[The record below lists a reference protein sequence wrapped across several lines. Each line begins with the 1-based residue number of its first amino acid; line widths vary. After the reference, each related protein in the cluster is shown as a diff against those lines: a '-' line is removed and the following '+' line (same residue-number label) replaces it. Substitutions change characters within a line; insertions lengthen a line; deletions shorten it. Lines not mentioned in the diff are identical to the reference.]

1 MTTTAVGT
9 TSSAAPAPGGP
20 RVDPDPWLGAVV
32 VVTSAALILLTLA
45 PLAPA
50 AASPP
55 PPGDLHGLA
64 LLQRA
69 YEAGSRVAYR
79 GTQFM
84 SSWTPVSGAEGSS
97 AGGTGAGTVSVVAEV
112 DHLPGR
118 GTLVRLQGTPA
129 APDGQLFAAPADDP
143 GALGA
148 AATPGG
154 GLGALSL
161 LARNFRL
168 MVGDPATVAGRRAT
182 VVEAVHRDGG
192 GLAARFWVER
202 RTGLLLRRE
211 VLDQSGH
218 IVRASAFVELDVGP
232 ASAVRHLPP
241 MLPAT
246 TAKWLTPA
254 ALAEV
259 RAEGCTCPLEL
270 PGGLEL
276 YHARTLQ
283 DTSAQVLHLSYS
295 DGLSSVSLFQQ
306 PGRVDGGELVG
317 FRPVTI
323 DGATVYVEDGI
334 PQRVLWSAAGTVY
347 TVLADAPSDT
357 VLEVVASMPH
367 DPPRDE
373 SGMVDRLGRG
383 LARVG
388 SWLNPF
394 S

>member
-1 MTTTAVGT
+1 MSTTAT
-9 TSSAAPAPGGP
+9 
-20 RVDPDPWLGAVV
+20 RGAIAIANG
-32 VVTSAALILLTLA
+32 AALILLSVA
-45 PLAPA
+45 PVAPA

-84 SSWTPVSGAEGSS
+84 SSWTPAGGAEGS
-97 AGGTGAGTVSVVAEV
+97 AGTGAATGAGTVSVVAEV

-129 APDGQLFAAPADDP
+129 APEGQLFAAPADDP

-168 MVGDPATVAGRRAT
+168 RVAGSATVAGRRAT
-182 VVEAVHRDGG
+182 VVEAIHRTDGE
-192 GLAARFWVER
+192 LAARFWVDR

-218 IVRASAFVELDVGP
+218 IARASAFVELDIGP
-232 ASAVRHLPP
+232 ASAVRDFPP
-241 MLPAT
+241 MLPPAS
-246 TAKWLTPA
+246 AKRLTPA

-259 RAEGCTCPLEL
+259 RGQGCTCPLEL

-283 DTSAQVLHLSYS
+283 DTAAEVLHLSYS

-306 PGRVDGGELVG
+306 PGRLEGSGLVG
-317 FRPVTI
+317 YRPVTVE
-323 DGATVYVEDGI
+323 GATVYVEDGI
-334 PQRVLWSAAGTVY
+334 PQRVLWSANGTVY
-347 TVLADAPSDT
+347 TLLADAPSDT
-357 VLEVVASMPH
+357 VSKVLASMPH
-367 DPPRDE
+367 EPPAE
-373 SGMVDRLGRG
+373 EPGMVDRLGRG

-394 S
+394 G

>member
-1 MTTTAVGT
+1 MTTATEAT
-9 TSSAAPAPGGP
+9 PTAAPARASPHAG
-20 RVDPDPWLGAVV
+20 VDPWLGAVV
-32 VVTSAALILLTLA
+32 VATSAALILLTLA

-50 AASPP
+50 GASPP

-64 LLQRA
+64 LLERA
-69 YEAGSRVAYR
+69 YEAGNRVAYR

-84 SSWTPVSGAEGSS
+84 SSWTPASEAEGSGTG
-97 AGGTGAGTVSVVAEV
+97 GGTGAGTVSVVAEV

-118 GTLVRLQGTPA
+118 GTLVRLQGTPT
-129 APDGQLFAAPADDP
+129 APDGQLFAAPGDDP

-148 AATPGG
+148 AVTPGG

-168 MVGDPATVAGRRAT
+168 RVGDPATVAGRRAA
-182 VVEAVHRDGG
+182 VVEATHRAGG
-192 GLAARFWVER
+192 GLAARFWVDR

-218 IVRASAFVELDVGP
+218 IVRASAFVELEVGP
-232 ASAVRHLPP
+232 TSVVRHLPP

-246 TAKWLTPA
+246 SATRLTPA

-283 DTSAQVLHLSYS
+283 DTSTQVLHLSYS

-306 PGRVDGGELVG
+306 PGRVEGGELVG
-317 FRPVTI
+317 FRPLTV

-334 PQRVLWSAAGTVY
+334 PQRVLWSAEGTVY

-357 VLEVVASMPH
+357 VLEVIASMPH

-373 SGMVDRLGRG
+373 PGMVDRLGRG
-383 LARVG
+383 LARVA

-394 S
+394 G